1 MHAANGTTSGLD
13 YWRTNLALGVPWVVH
28 NATASTVTLG
38 TLVLPGPT
46 FTGIYAYGEATFPI
60 FGTGTCLFN
69 ISAKAGAG
77 IFYGQEGP
85 TYGGRMS
92 LGIYGDAL
100 CAVSV
105 GGEIDLVGAKTG
117 STYAFAGQGRVFGQA
132 GVCPFCV
139 KANFQCDFHYT
150 DASGWKVE
158 F

>member
-1 MHAANGTTSGLD
+1 MIDPL
-13 YWRTNLALGVPWVVH
+13 V
-28 NATASTVTLG
+28 AS
-38 TLVLPGPT
+38 VLPGPT

-60 FGTGTCLFN
+60 FGTGTCFFN

-77 IFYGQEGP
+77 VFYGQEGP

-117 STYAFAGQGRVFGQA
+117 NTYAFAGQGRVFGEA

-139 KANFQCDFHYT
+139 KANFQCDFQYT
-150 DASGWKVE
+150 DASGWDVD